1 MTIENFDWKAAEAEL
16 NGDRAEVETIAPDE
30 DYIDAAAV
38 PVDDAEA
45 HRAWN
50 APEADRRAPIL
61 PAWVLS
67 RSGLAAEL
75 TRFGKLVAYRCA
87 YHGVRLPLYGARLAA
102 WSPVGTARVVGAVW
116 RWASDAEG
124 RPIRS
129 DAVTAHD
136 YAAYQGLVRL
146 RDRHV
151 RFRGALTITG
161 ALGLTGAGLYLG
173 FGAPDPLAW
182 SALGGTVAALGLA
195 GKPADKPLVTRAV
208 VKVKLR
214 PLTSPMVEKA
224 LSRIGIAALTAIAKG
239 GEGIHWP
246 EPISR
251 DGSGWRAVIDL
262 PAGTTAVEVID
273 RRDKLAAALARPLGC
288 VWPEGQS
295 DVHPGRLVLW
305 VGDTDLAD
313 AKAVAWPLA
322 KGGTVDLFAP
332 FPLGV
337 DPRGK
342 AVTADLMYTNWL
354 VGSIP
359 GMGKTF
365 LVKLPVLAAGLDA
378 RAEVQVFELKGTG
391 DLAFAE
397 QYATR
402 YASGADDEE
411 IEAALIALRDLR
423 AECKRR
429 ARIIKG
435 LPRDLCPENKVTP
448 ELASRKGLGLHPLVV
463 AIDECQELF
472 SHPEYGKEAAELAE
486 KVVKLGRALGVILLL
501 ATQRPDKD
509 SLPTGVSANVGT
521 RACLRVMGQVENDMI
536 LGTSAYKN
544 GIRATMFTK
553 RDRGVFYLVGAADAA
568 LIVKGAFVD
577 GPAADRIAAR
587 ARALRIERGTL
598 AGHAAGEATAT
609 AAAPA
614 HHVLDDLAA
623 VWPGGEANVWNT
635 VLVDRLAE
643 LRPEVYGQWT
653 GLADTAK
660 TEALTAAVK
669 PYGLSTKGV
678 GRRVG
683 GEVVNRRGLNRG
695 DLDKAREGRTGGR

>member
-1 MTIENFDWKAAEAEL
+1 MTIENFDWQAREAEL
-16 NGDRAEVETIAPDE
+16 NARAEIETIAPDD
-30 DYIDAAAV
+30 DYVDAAAI

-50 APEADRRAPIL
+50 APTSDRRAPIL
-61 PAWVLS
+61 PAWALS
-67 RSGLAAEL
+67 RTALAAEL
-75 TRFGKLVAYRCA
+75 GRFGKLMAYRCG
-87 YHGVRLPLYGARLAA
+87 YHGARLPVYGARLLV
-102 WSPVGTARVVGAVW
+102 WSPVGAARVVGSVW

-161 ALGLTGAGLYLG
+161 ALGLAGAGLYIGLG
-173 FGAPDPLAW
+173 TPDHVAW
-182 SALGGTVAALGLA
+182 STLAGTIAALGLA

-208 VKVKLR
+208 VKAKLR
-214 PLTSPMVEKA
+214 PLTAPLVEKA
-224 LSRIGIAALTAIAKG
+224 LGSIGIAALNQAVKG
-239 GEGIHWP
+239 GGDKIGFPDEIA
-246 EPISR
+246 R
-251 DGSGWRAVIDL
+251 DGAGWRAVVDL

-295 DVHPGRLVLW
+295 EVHPGRLVLW
-305 VGDTDLAD
+305 VGDTDLAE

-322 KGGTVDLFAP
+322 KSGTVDLFQP

-337 DPRGK
+337 DPRGQV
-342 AVTADLMYTNWL
+342 VTGELMFTNWL

-397 QYATR
+397 QFATR
-402 YASGADDEE
+402 YASGADDDE
-411 IEAALIALRDLR
+411 IEAALVALRDLR
-423 AECKRR
+423 NECKKR
-429 ARIIKG
+429 ARIIKD

-472 SHPEYGKEAAELAE
+472 SHPEFGKEAAELAE
-486 KVVKLGRALGVILLL
+486 KIVKLGRALGVILIL

-553 RDRGVFYLVGAADAA
+553 RDRGVFYLVGAADEP

-577 GPAADRIAAR
+577 GPKGEAIAAR
-587 ARALRIERGTL
+587 ARALRIARGTL
-598 AGHAAGEATAT
+598 SGHAAGEVAEAEGPRFDLL
-609 AAAPA
+609 A
-614 HHVLDDLAA
+614 DLAA
-623 VWPGGEANVWNT
+623 VWPEGEANVWNT
-635 VLVDRLAE
+635 VLVDRLAQ
-643 LRPEVYGQWT
+643 LRPEAYGHWAN
-653 GLADTAK
+653 LADEEK
-660 TEALTAAVK
+660 TEALTGAVK
-669 PYGLSTKGV
+669 PFGLATKGV
-678 GRRVG
+678 SRRSG
-683 GEVVNRRGLNRG
+683 ARQINRRGLNRG
-695 DLDKAREGRTGGR
+695 DLDKAREGRQGGR